1 MAGTLIATRARVK
14 RIREAVARYCEKKLG
29 DPDAIIEILPQEEID
44 KFVVVVASPKFKS
57 MPYSQRQDEIWDFL
71 FADPATNK
79 DDLFEISRIMTES
92 E

>member
-1 MAGTLIATRARVK
+1 MAGTLIATRDRVR
-14 RIREAVARYCEKKLG
+14 RIRAAVARYCKKRLG
-29 DPDAIIEILPQEEID
+29 DPEAIIEIRPEEEID
-44 KFVVVVASPKFKS
+44 KFVVVVASSKFKN

-71 FADPATNK
+71 FADSKTSK

>member
-1 MAGTLIATRARVK
+1 MAGTLIATRARIK
-14 RIREAVARYCEKKLG
+14 RIHEAIMRYCEKKLG
-29 DPDAIIEILPQEEID
+29 DPEAIVEVQPMEEID

-57 MPYSQRQDEIWDFL
+57 MPYSERQNEIWDFL